1 VRAVPV
7 VWIQLLVIVTPK
19 GGVASPQLL
28 ETSRLDCRF
37 LLSLKTVVAYYSLS
51 ERGKS
56 RLFLRLPQSRNW
68 GHSKPLQSSLST
80 VHGIE
85 YKTGDGARR
94 KYLTSANPLIK

>member
-28 ETSRLDCRF
+28 ETSGLNCRF

-51 ERGKS
+51 ERDKS
-56 RLFLRLPQSRNW
+56 RLLP
-68 GHSKPLQSSLST
+68 KAAST
-80 VHGIE
+80 QE
-85 YKTGDGARR
+85 LGAF
-94 KYLTSANPLIK
+94 